1 MQKQRLLAKKTFS
14 TVFLLL
20 AVILMIL
27 PFATAF
33 NEFLTRM
40 VEDSSLYQPI
50 QRIFVPYLSRLIVGI
65 LSFLPG
71 LEIGVFPYGVMV
83 NGVDVRITWNCLG
96 WQSFLLFFAS
106 CLVGLRG
113 EYTRISKIETFA
125 FGFLGTFLVNIFRM
139 VFTAALVGW
148 WRGLFVI
155 LFHNYFSTFVT
166 IAWLF
171 GFWWFSYSFVL
182 EPRTMLTSRRK
193 LQVRPRRAPMRGKEK
208 VDRKITNYDRMRK
221 G

>member
-1 MQKQRLLAKKTFS
+1 MQKSGLSAKKTFTS
-14 TVFLLL
+14 LFLLL

-33 NEFLTRM
+33 NELLTRV
-40 VEDSSLYQPI
+40 VEDSSAYRPI
-50 QRIFVPYLSRLIVGI
+50 QRIFVPYMSRLIVGV

-96 WQSFLLFFAS
+96 WQSFLLFFVS
-106 CLVGLRG
+106 LLVGLRG
-113 EYTRISKIETFA
+113 SYTRISKGETVL
-125 FGFLGTFLVNIFRM
+125 FGILGTFLVNLFRL

-155 LFHNYFSTFVT
+155 LFHNYFSTLIT

-171 GFWWFSYSFVL
+171 FFWWFSYSFVL
-182 EPRTMLTSRRK
+182 DPSDGSR
-193 LQVRPRRAPMRGKEK
+193 
-208 VDRKITNYDRMRK
+208 D
-221 G
+221 